1 VSLRHSFLLA
11 AAVVL
16 GAALRPGALAGQT
29 DVIRGR
35 IVGPDNQPID
45 RATVT
50 VTSLSGNVSRTA
62 RTDKGGRFTVTFPG
76 DDGDYFVNVAALGYA
91 AKRFEVKRTGDQEI
105 LVADAKLQQVATQLD
120 AVKVTGERKKV
131 GRNDL
136 SPDISGSE
144 RPVNPG
150 SVSADQLGDLA
161 ALAASLPGV
170 QLVPSAD
177 GSPSGFS
184 VLGLSPDQNL
194 TTLNGMNFGGSNLP
208 RDASVSTSVITT
220 PYDVARGNF
229 SGGLLN
235 VRSRGGSNY
244 IFRTSSL
251 NFDTPHLQWTDPAAR
266 SLGQQ
271 YQNVS
276 LGGLFSGPIQAD
288 KSFFSIAY
296 QAGRRSQDLQT
307 LLNTSALGLQT
318 AGIASD
324 SVRRLLGI
332 LDQARVP
339 ATVGG
344 IPNSRLYD
352 NALVFGTFD
361 FMPPS
366 STTGQ
371 ALNLTFNASL
381 NRQDPAG
388 ISTTELPAHSGER
401 TSWYGGV
408 QAKHSSYFG
417 FGVLTETSIGVNR
430 SRVFGN
436 PFVELPSGTVRVNST
451 FADGT
456 PSVQTVAFGGNPAMN
471 ISQTTTTGQFM
482 NALSWFSENNKHK
495 LKLTTELRRDQYAQ
509 DLTTNQL
516 GSFSFNSLSD
526 LEAGRPAFFARQL
539 SPRTRSD
546 GQYVGGISLG
556 DSYAPTSDLQIQYG
570 MRVDGNRFAD
580 APAFNPAVEQ
590 AFDVRNDYVPN
601 RLYVSP
607 RVGFSWMYGTAAQIA
622 AFQGAVRGPRA
633 VVRGG
638 IGIFQNTPNAQSIGS
653 ALDNTGLPGGIQQ
666 IACVGVAAP
675 TPDWAAYAASIGA
688 IPEQCADGTT
698 GTVFASS
705 APNVALF
712 DKSYRAPRSLRS
724 NLQWNGMVLN
734 NRFMTS
740 VDATYSRNMQ
750 QASTFDL
757 NFNPARQFALSNED
771 GRPVYARAGSIVPT
785 TGAIATGEDRVTTA
799 FSHVSQLRSDMM
811 SETKQLTLQLRPFTF
826 SSSLTW
832 SLSYVYADARERYRG
847 FTSTSGDPRDVA
859 WGRSSFDSRHQIVY
873 TLSYNAFDWVRLG
886 WYGSFRSGNPYTPVV
901 AGDINGDGYQ
911 NDRAFVFN
919 PTTTGDSALATGM
932 RSLLANGSRSA
943 RDCLESQLGKIAT
956 RNSCQGPWTSTANLT
971 ISFNPVKVRMP
982 QRANLS
988 FQVANP
994 LAAADVLMHG
1004 DSHLH
1009 GWGQQFIPTSQLLF
1023 VRGFDPATQ
1032 QFKYEVNQ
1040 RFGATALSQSAIRA
1054 PVTLT
1059 AMLRVDVGPPRER
1072 QDLTQLLDRG
1082 RTTSGQRAPEQF
1094 LRAFYGSG
1102 GVMNPMAQI
1111 LRAADTLELT
1121 PVQADS
1127 IAVLNHAYTVRLD
1140 SIWSPVVKYLATLPE
1155 RYDQDQAYDR
1165 YRTAREASVDGLI
1178 EVIPLVKSLLT
1189 PAQIRKLPTFVTPF
1203 LDTRYLASVRSG
1215 TSGIGLGAMMFPG
1228 GMGVPAAIGGGERVQ
1243 VIIRSGT
1250 P

>member
-1 VSLRHSFLLA
+1 MSLRHSFIFA
-11 AAVVL
+11 AAVLL
-16 GAALRPGALAGQT
+16 GAAIRPDSALAQT

-50 VTSLSGNVSRTA
+50 VTSLTGNVSRTA
-62 RTDKGGRFTVTFPG
+62 RTDKNGRYTVTFPG
-76 DDGDYFVNVAALGYA
+76 DDGDYFVNVAALGYG
-91 AKRFEVKRTGDQEI
+91 AKRFEVKRTGDQEV
-105 LVADAKLQQVATQLD
+105 LVADAKLQQVAAQLD
-120 AVKVTGERKKV
+120 AVKVNADRKKV

-184 VLGLSPDQNL
+184 VLGLTPDQNL

-208 RDASVSTSVITT
+208 RDANVSTSVITT
-220 PYDVARGNF
+220 PYDVSRGNF

-244 IFRTSSL
+244 IIRSSSL
-251 NFDTPHLQWTDPAAR
+251 NYDTPHLQWTDPAAR

-276 LGGLFSGPIQAD
+276 LGGLFSGPINTD

-318 AGIASD
+318 AGISPD
-324 SVRRLLGI
+324 SVQRLLGI
-332 LDQARVP
+332 LRQAGIP

-344 IPNSRLYD
+344 VPGSRLYD
-352 NALVFGTFD
+352 NALVFSTFD

-371 ALNLTFNASL
+371 ALNITFNGSV
-381 NRQDPAG
+381 NRQDPVG
-388 ISTTELPAHSGER
+388 LSTTELPAHSGDR
-401 TSWYGGV
+401 TSWYGGI

-417 FGVLTETSIGVNR
+417 FGVLTETSVGVNR
-430 SRVFGN
+430 SRVFGD
-436 PFVELPSGTVRVNST
+436 PFTQLPSGTVRVNST

-471 ISQTTTTGQFM
+471 ISQTTTTSQFM
-482 NALSWFSENNKHK
+482 NALSWFSQNNKHK
-495 LKLTTELRRDQYAQ
+495 LKLTTEVRRDQYAQ
-509 DLTTNQL
+509 DLATNQL
-516 GSFSFNSLSD
+516 GSFSFNSLAD
-526 LEAGRPAFFARQL
+526 LEANRPASFTRQL

-546 GQYVGGISLG
+546 AQYVGGISLG
-556 DSYAPTSDLQIQYG
+556 DSYAPTSDVQIQYG
-570 MRVDGNRFAD
+570 VRVDGNHFSD
-580 APAFNPAVEQ
+580 APTFNPAVEQ
-590 AFDVRNDYVPN
+590 AFGARNDRVPN
-601 RLYVSP
+601 RVYFSP
-607 RVGFSWMYGTAAQIA
+607 RVGFSWTYGTAAQIA

-653 ALDNTGLPGGIQQ
+653 ALDATGLPGGIQQ

-675 TPDWAAYAASIGA
+675 TPDWAAYAASVGA
-688 IPEQCADGTT
+688 IPEQCADGTS
-698 GTVFASS
+698 GTVFASA
-705 APNVALF
+705 APNVTLF
-712 DKSYRAPRSLRS
+712 DKNYQAPRSLRS
-724 NLQWNGMVLN
+724 NLQWNGMILN
-734 NRFMTS
+734 NRFSTS
-740 VDATYSRNMQ
+740 IDATYSRNMQ

-757 NFNPARQFALSNED
+757 NFEPTQQFALANET
-771 GRPVYARAGSIVPT
+771 GRPVYARAGSIVPA
-785 TGAIATGEDRVTTA
+785 TGAIASGEDRVTTA
-799 FSHVSQLRSDMM
+799 YSHVSQLRSDMA

-826 SSSLTW
+826 NSTFTW
-832 SLSYVYADARERYRG
+832 SASYVYADARERYRG
-847 FTSTSGDPRDVA
+847 FTSTAGNPLDVA

-919 PTTTGDSALATGM
+919 PAATSDTVLGAGM

-943 RDCLESQLGKIAT
+943 RDCLESQLGKVAT

-1004 DSHLH
+1004 EDHLH
-1009 GWGQQFIPTSQLLF
+1009 GWGQQFVPTSQLLF
-1023 VRGFDPATQ
+1023 VRGFDPVSH

-1059 AMLRVDVGPPRER
+1059 AMLRVDVGPARER

-1082 RTTSGQRAPEQF
+1082 RKTGGQRAPEQF

-1111 LRAADTLELT
+1111 LRTADTLELT
-1121 PVQADS
+1121 ATQADS
-1127 IAVLNHAYTVRLD
+1127 IAVLNHEYTVKLD
-1140 SIWSPVVKYLATLPE
+1140 SIWSPVVKYLANLPE
-1155 RYDQDQAYDR
+1155 HYDQDQAYDR
-1165 YRTAREASVDGLI
+1165 YRVAREASVDALI
-1178 EVIPLVKSLLT
+1178 RLAPSIKSLLT
-1189 PAQIRKLPTFVTPF
+1189 QSQIRRLPTFVTPF

-1215 TSGIGLGAMMFPG
+1215 TSGIGLGAMMMPG
-1228 GMGVPAAIGGGERVQ
+1228 GMPVPAAMGGAERVQ

>member
-1 VSLRHSFLLA
+1 MSLRHCCLLA
-11 AAVVL
+11 AAIVA
-16 GAALRPGALAGQT
+16 GAALFPTITAAQT

-35 IVGPDNQPID
+35 ITGPDNKPVE

-50 VTSLSGNVSRTA
+50 VTSISGNVSRSA
-62 RTDKGGRFTVTFPG
+62 RTDNNGRFTVTFPG
-76 DDGDYFVNVAALGYA
+76 DDGDYFVNVAALGFS

-105 LVADAKLQQVATQLD
+105 LVADAKLQQVAEQLD
-120 AVKVTGERKKV
+120 AVKVNAARKKV

-144 RPVNPG
+144 RPINPG

-184 VLGLSPDQNL
+184 VLGLAPDQNL

-220 PYDVARGNF
+220 PYDVSRGNF

-235 VRSRGGSNY
+235 VRTRGGSNY
-244 IFRTSSL
+244 IIRSTSL

-276 LGGLFSGPIQAD
+276 LGGLISGPIQTD
-288 KSFFSIAY
+288 KSFFSMAY

-307 LLNTSALGLQT
+307 LLNTDALGLQT
-318 AGIASD
+318 AGIAPD
-324 SVRRLLGI
+324 SVQRLLGI
-332 LDQARVP
+332 LRQAGVP

-344 IPNSRLYD
+344 VPGSRLYD

-361 FMPPS
+361 FMPPT

-371 ALNLTFNASL
+371 ALNLTFNGSW

-388 ISTTELPAHSGER
+388 IAATELPAHGGDR
-401 TSWYGGV
+401 TSWYGGI

-430 SRVFGN
+430 NHVFGD
-436 PFVELPSGTVRVNST
+436 PFVRLPSGTVRVNSA

-471 ISQTTTTGQFM
+471 ISQTTTSAQFI
-482 NALSWFSENNKHK
+482 NSLSWFSENNKHK

-516 GSFSFNSLSD
+516 GSFNFNSLAD
-526 LEAGRPAFFARQL
+526 LEAGRPASFTRQL
-539 SPRTRSD
+539 SPRRRST
-546 GQYVGGISLG
+546 GQYVAGMSLG

-570 MRVDGNRFAD
+570 VRVDGNRFSD
-580 APAFNPAVEQ
+580 QPTFNPAVEQ
-590 AFDVRNDYVPN
+590 ALGVRNDRVPD
-601 RLYVSP
+601 RVYVSP
-607 RVGFSWMYGTAAQIA
+607 RIGFSWTYGTAAQIA

-638 IGIFQNTPNAQSIGS
+638 IGIFQSTPSAGSIGS
-653 ALDNTGLPGGIQQ
+653 VLDNTGLPSGIQQ
-666 IACVGVAAP
+666 LACVGVAAP

-705 APNVALF
+705 APNVTIF
-712 DKSYRAPRSLRS
+712 DRSYQAPRSLRS
-724 NLQWNGMVLN
+724 NLQWNGMILN
-734 NRFMTS
+734 NRFFTS
-740 VDATYSRNMQ
+740 VDATFSRNMQ
-750 QASTFDL
+750 QPSTFDL
-757 NFNPARQFALSNED
+757 NFDPAQQFALASEG

-785 TGAIATGEDRVTTA
+785 SGAIASGEDRVTTA
-799 FSHVSQLRSDMM
+799 YSHVSELRSDML
-811 SETKQLTLQLRPFTF
+811 SETKQLTVQLRPFTF
-826 SSSLTW
+826 NSSFTW
-832 SLSYVYADARERYRG
+832 SMSYVYANARERYRG
-847 FTSTSGDPRDVA
+847 FTSTAGNPLDVA
-859 WGRSSFDSRHQIVY
+859 WGRSSLDSRHQIVY

-886 WYGSFRSGNPYTPVV
+886 WYGSFRAGNPYTPVV

-919 PTTTGDSALATGM
+919 PAATADSALASGM

-943 RDCLESQLGKIAT
+943 RDCLESQLGKVAA

-971 ISFNPVKVRMP
+971 ISFNPVKVHMP

-1004 DSHLH
+1004 EDHLH
-1009 GWGQQFIPTSQLLF
+1009 GWGQQFVPTSQLLF

-1040 RFGATALSQSAIRA
+1040 RFGATAISQSAIRA

-1082 RTTSGQRAPEQF
+1082 RTTSGTKVPEQF

-1121 PVQADS
+1121 PTQADS
-1127 IAVLNHAYTVRLD
+1127 VAVLNRAYTIKLD
-1140 SIWSPVVKYLATLPE
+1140 SIWSPVVKYLAALPDH
-1155 RYDQDQAYDR
+1155 YDHDQAYDR
-1165 YRTAREASVDGLI
+1165 YRTAREASVDALI
-1178 EVIPLVKSLLT
+1178 RVSPLVKSLLT

-1215 TSGIGLGAMMFPG
+1215 TSGVGLGAMMLPG
-1228 GMGVPAAIGGGERVQ
+1228 GMAVPATIGAGDKVQ
-1243 VIIRSGT
+1243 IIIRSGN

>member
-1 VSLRHSFLLA
+1 
-11 AAVVL
+11 
-16 GAALRPGALAGQT
+16 
-29 DVIRGR
+29 
-35 IVGPDNQPID
+35 
-45 RATVT
+45 
-50 VTSLSGNVSRTA
+50 
-62 RTDKGGRFTVTFPG
+62 
-76 DDGDYFVNVAALGYA
+76 
-91 AKRFEVKRTGDQEI
+91 
-105 LVADAKLQQVATQLD
+105 
-120 AVKVTGERKKV
+120 
-131 GRNDL
+131 
-136 SPDISGSE
+136 
-144 RPVNPG
+144 
-150 SVSADQLGDLA
+150 
-161 ALAASLPGV
+161 
-170 QLVPSAD
+170 
-177 GSPSGFS
+177 
-184 VLGLSPDQNL
+184 
-194 TTLNGMNFGGSNLP
+194 
-208 RDASVSTSVITT
+208 
-220 PYDVARGNF
+220 
-229 SGGLLN
+229 
-235 VRSRGGSNY
+235 
-244 IFRTSSL
+244 
-251 NFDTPHLQWTDPAAR
+251 
-266 SLGQQ
+266 
-271 YQNVS
+271 
-276 LGGLFSGPIQAD
+276 
-288 KSFFSIAY
+288 
-296 QAGRRSQDLQT
+296 
-307 LLNTSALGLQT
+307 
-318 AGIASD
+318 
-324 SVRRLLGI
+324 
-332 LDQARVP
+332 
-339 ATVGG
+339 
-344 IPNSRLYD
+344 
-352 NALVFGTFD
+352 
-361 FMPPS
+361 
-366 STTGQ
+366 
-371 ALNLTFNASL
+371 
-381 NRQDPAG
+381 
-388 ISTTELPAHSGER
+388 
-401 TSWYGGV
+401 
-408 QAKHSSYFG
+408 
-417 FGVLTETSIGVNR
+417 
-430 SRVFGN
+430 
-436 PFVELPSGTVRVNST
+436 
-451 FADGT
+451 
-456 PSVQTVAFGGNPAMN
+456 
-471 ISQTTTTGQFM
+471 
-482 NALSWFSENNKHK
+482 
-495 LKLTTELRRDQYAQ
+495 
-509 DLTTNQL
+509 
-516 GSFSFNSLSD
+516 
-526 LEAGRPAFFARQL
+526 
-539 SPRTRSD
+539 
-546 GQYVGGISLG
+546 
-556 DSYAPTSDLQIQYG
+556 
-570 MRVDGNRFAD
+570 
-580 APAFNPAVEQ
+580 
-590 AFDVRNDYVPN
+590 
-601 RLYVSP
+601 
-607 RVGFSWMYGTAAQIA
+607 
-622 AFQGAVRGPRA
+622 
-633 VVRGG
+633 
-638 IGIFQNTPNAQSIGS
+638 
-653 ALDNTGLPGGIQQ
+653 
-666 IACVGVAAP
+666 
-675 TPDWAAYAASIGA
+675 
-688 IPEQCADGTT
+688 
-698 GTVFASS
+698 
-705 APNVALF
+705 
-712 DKSYRAPRSLRS
+712 
-724 NLQWNGMVLN
+724 
-734 NRFMTS
+734 
-740 VDATYSRNMQ
+740 
-750 QASTFDL
+750 
-757 NFNPARQFALSNED
+757 
-771 GRPVYARAGSIVPT
+771 
-785 TGAIATGEDRVTTA
+785 
-799 FSHVSQLRSDMM
+799 VSQLRSDMM

>member
-1 VSLRHSFLLA
+1 VFAAATLLA
-11 AAVVL
+11 AAL
-16 GAALRPGALAGQT
+16 HPGSILAQT

-35 IVGPDNQPID
+35 ITGPDNQPID

-50 VTSLSGNVSRTA
+50 VTSLSGNVSRTS
-62 RTDKGGRFTVTFPG
+62 RTDKNGRYTVTFPG
-76 DDGDYFVNVAALGYA
+76 DDGDYFVNVAALGYG

-105 LVADAKLQQVATQLD
+105 LVADAKLQQVAAQLD
-120 AVKVTGERKKV
+120 AVKVNADRKKV
-131 GRNDL
+131 SRNDL
-136 SPDISGSE
+136 GPDISGSE
-144 RPVNPG
+144 RPINPG

-184 VLGLSPDQNL
+184 VLGLTPDQNL
-194 TTLNGMNFGGSNLP
+194 TTLNGMSFGGSNLP
-208 RDASVSTSVITT
+208 RDANVSTSVVTT
-220 PYDVARGNF
+220 PYDVSRGNF

-244 IFRTSSL
+244 IIRSTSL
-251 NFDTPHLQWTDPAAR
+251 NYDTPHLQWTDPAAR

-276 LGGLFSGPIQAD
+276 LGGLVSGPLQAD

-307 LLNTSALGLQT
+307 LLNTDALGLQT
-318 AGIASD
+318 AGIAPD
-324 SVRRLLGI
+324 SVRRLLDI
-332 LDQARVP
+332 LRDAGVPTTVGRVP
-339 ATVGG
+339 G
-344 IPNSRLYD
+344 SRLYD

-371 ALNLTFNASL
+371 ALNVTFNGSL

-388 ISTTELPAHSGER
+388 LSTTELPAHGGDR
-401 TSWYGGV
+401 TSWYGGI

-417 FGVLTETSIGVNR
+417 FGILTETSVGVNR
-430 SRVFGN
+430 NRVFGD
-436 PFVELPSGTVRVNST
+436 PFVQLPSGTVRVNST

-471 ISQTTTTGQFM
+471 ISQTTTTAQFM

-516 GSFSFNSLSD
+516 GSFNFNSLAD
-526 LEAGRPAFFARQL
+526 LQAGQPASFTRQL

-546 GQYVGGISLG
+546 AQYVAGISLG
-556 DSYAPTSDLQIQYG
+556 DSYAPTSDVQIQYG
-570 MRVDGNRFAD
+570 VRLDGNRFAD

-590 AFDVRNDYVPN
+590 TFGVRNDHVPD
-601 RLYVSP
+601 RVYVSP
-607 RVGFSWMYGTAAQIA
+607 RVGFSWTYGTAAQIA

-653 ALDNTGLPGGIQQ
+653 ALDATGLPTGVQQ

-675 TPDWAAYAASIGA
+675 TPEWAAYAASTGA

-698 GTVFASS
+698 GTVFASA
-705 APNVALF
+705 APNVTLF
-712 DKSYRAPRSLRS
+712 DEHYQAPRSLRS

-734 NRFMTS
+734 NRFLAS
-740 VDATYSRNMQ
+740 IDATYSRNMQ
-750 QASTFDL
+750 QASTLDL
-757 NFNPARQFALSNED
+757 NFDPVQQFALANE
-771 GRPVYARAGSIVPT
+771 GNRPVYARAGSIVPSS
-785 TGAIATGEDRVTTA
+785 GAIASGEDRVSTA
-799 FSHVSQLRSDMM
+799 YSHVSELRSDMM
-811 SETKQLTLQLRPFTF
+811 SQTKQLTFQLRPFAF
-826 SSSLTW
+826 NSSFTW
-832 SLSYVYADARERYRG
+832 SASYVYADARERYRG
-847 FTSTSGDPRDVA
+847 FTSTAGDPLDVA
-859 WGRSSFDSRHQIVY
+859 WGRSSFDSRHQLVY
-873 TLSYNAFDWVRLG
+873 TVNYNAFDWVRLG

-911 NDRAFVFN
+911 NDRAYVFN
-919 PTTTGDSALATGM
+919 PAATGDSALSAGM
-932 RSLLANGSRSA
+932 RALLANGSRSA
-943 RDCLESQLGKIAT
+943 RDCLESQLGKIAA
-956 RNSCQGPWTSTANLT
+956 RNSCQGPWTSNANLT

-1004 DSHLH
+1004 EDHLH

-1023 VRGFDPATQ
+1023 VRGFDPVTR

-1059 AMLRVDVGPPRER
+1059 AMLRVDVGPTRER

-1111 LRAADTLELT
+1111 LRAADTLQLT
-1121 PVQADS
+1121 PTQADS
-1127 IAVLNHAYTVRLD
+1127 IAVLNHEYTVKLD
-1140 SIWSPVVKYLATLPE
+1140 SIWSPVIKYLANLPDH
-1155 RYDQDQAYDR
+1155 YDQDQAYDR
-1165 YRTAREASVDGLI
+1165 YRGAREASVDALI
-1178 EVIPLVKSLLT
+1178 RVAPDIKSLLS
-1189 PAQIRKLPTFVTPF
+1189 PSQIRKLPTFVTPF

-1215 TSGIGLGAMMFPG
+1215 TSGVGLGMMMLPG
-1228 GMGVPAAIGGGERVQ
+1228 GMAVPAAMGAGDKVQ